1 MNWQSTFSLC
11 WALLRILY
19 PLSQAVTSKPD
30 FKFWDTVYV
39 FTGYRVT
46 VADLVLMV
54 SSIVSTLQSEDLTWL
69 GMFNK
74 GPVKCSQDYK
84 PMDSQYTLV
93 PHCACIGY
101 LSWLTCPLSVHLPS
115 LTIWLLCI
123 ALLSLWTLWAN
134 RHKDIQVLWRYFW
147 FNDTAFFA
155 CWGLHYLQW
164 LGMPGFAE
172 NRVQTPNWTEPN
184 LGPVQFRVRVRK
196 DPNFHWGSGLGFTL
210 SKKESQEKV
219 GAQSMYSHLT
229 SPDFWSCFL
238 TAGVRF

>member
-11 WALLRILY
+11 RALLRILY

-30 FKFWDTVYV
+30 FEFWDTVYV
-39 FTGYRVT
+39 FTGYRAT
-46 VADLVLMV
+46 MADLVLMV
-54 SSIVSTLQSEDLTWL
+54 SSVVLTLQSEDLTWL

-123 ALLSLWTLWAN
+123 TL
-134 RHKDIQVLWRYFW
+134 
-147 FNDTAFFA
+147 
-155 CWGLHYLQW
+155 
-164 LGMPGFAE
+164 
-172 NRVQTPNWTEPN
+172 
-184 LGPVQFRVRVRK
+184 
-196 DPNFHWGSGLGFTL
+196 FHWGPYEQTGTRIYKSYGGTFDSMTQHFLLAEDSTTCSG
-210 SKKESQEKV
+210 
-219 GAQSMYSHLT
+219 
-229 SPDFWSCFL
+229 
-238 TAGVRF
+238 